1 MPSAR
6 SHPDIGGA
14 ASSAVAETAPEY
26 AEPAPDGVRRPG
38 PRGVDHVDDVFGIDV
53 NDEVISLSGDL
64 DAHTAPR
71 LDEAVNELV
80 RAGKQRI
87 VLEMSEVGFVDSS
100 GLRSM
105 IRARNEGGER
115 DVVIQSPSNA
125 TIRLLEIT
133 GMTDHFVI
141 EPAS

>member
-1 MPSAR
+1 M
-6 SHPDIGGA
+6 
-14 ASSAVAETAPEY
+14 
-26 AEPAPDGVRRPG
+26 
-38 PRGVDHVDDVFGIDV
+38 DDVFGIEV
-53 NDEVISLSGDL
+53 NDDVISLSGDL

-71 LDEAVNELV
+71 LDEAVNDLV

-105 IRARNEGGER
+105 IRAHNEGGDR

-125 TIRLLEIT
+125 TMRLLEIT

>member
-1 MPSAR
+1 M
-6 SHPDIGGA
+6 
-14 ASSAVAETAPEY
+14 
-26 AEPAPDGVRRPG
+26 
-38 PRGVDHVDDVFGIDV
+38 DDVFGIEV
-53 NDEVISLSGDL
+53 NDDVISLSGDL

-71 LDEAVNELV
+71 LDKAVNDLV

-105 IRARNEGGER
+105 IRARNEGGDR

-125 TIRLLEIT
+125 TMRLLEIT